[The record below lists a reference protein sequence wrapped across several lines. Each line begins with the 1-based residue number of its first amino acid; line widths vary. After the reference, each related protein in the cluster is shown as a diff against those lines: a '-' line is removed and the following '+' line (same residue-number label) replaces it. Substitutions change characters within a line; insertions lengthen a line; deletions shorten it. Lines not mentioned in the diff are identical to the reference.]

1 MRGFKTFMR
10 MNDRSE
16 MYSQMIAK
24 CQNGDK
30 SEEELVNFLDVRRF
44 LIVVIQSKLTLK
56 RREGPSSLSR
66 IGTRKIV

>member
-24 CQNGDK
+24 CQK
-30 SEEELVNFLDVRRF
+30 EELVNFLDVRRF

-56 RREGPSSLSR
+56 RREGPGSLSR

>member
-1 MRGFKTFMR
+1 
-10 MNDRSE
+10 

-56 RREGPSSLSR
+56 RREGPGSLSR